1 MFSMYTVTPLFLKG
15 LVEYDISN
23 NKSLMESDL

>member
-1 MFSMYTVTPLFLKG
+1 MFSVYPVTPHFLKG
-15 LVEYDISN
+15 LVEYNISN